1 MDGGQNGGQQAGP
14 VTSSGSRAPRAVAA
28 WLPVVVWMT
37 CIFIGST
44 DLLAASHTSRFL
56 GPLIHWLAP
65 GLDADAVHTFQVLV
79 RKAGHVSEYA
89 VLCALCWR
97 GLAFREGAT
106 RPVRELRRRAMTA
119 WGIAVAFAVTDEW
132 HQSFVP
138 SREGQVRDVAVDAL
152 GATLAILG
160 ILWWFRRRNRT
171 DDSPLQVT
179 S

>member
-1 MDGGQNGGQQAGP
+1 M
-14 VTSSGSRAPRAVAA
+14 VF
-28 WLPVVVWMT
+28 
-37 CIFIGST
+37 IFIGST

-65 GLDADAVHTFQVLV
+65 GLDADAVHTLQVWI
-79 RKAGHVSEYA
+79 RKAGHVSEYT

-97 GLAFREGAT
+97 GLAIRDGAT
-106 RPVRELRRRAMTA
+106 SPARELRRRAMTA
-119 WGIAVAFAVTDEW
+119 WLIAVAFAVTDEW

-160 ILWWFRRRNRT
+160 ILWWIRGRNRT
-171 DDSPLQVT
+171 DGSPSQE
-179 S
+179 SF